1 MLVSLLADAWGWSL
15 FFRTVVA
22 ALPAL
27 PRCSAPLWVRESG
40 KGLCALRRAAWAAWL
55 RGRAC
60 AVQVEVVAAPLAAP
74 ASRRPCWAVDEGLRL
89 LPSVSPVGWQGFW
102 SQGFARGRLFFRAA
116 RGGSQ
121 PSRGGFSGLW
131 APCPA
136 RDRRTRVLE
145 GRRRGGLNRSS
156 KGHSAG
162 CWFVSVQE
170 PGAAAVVGRGGGGAL
185 YAPDL
190 PTLGASGREGRSFSL
205 VRCSAAARHHTRT
218 GMPNEACLSEQ
229 TS

>member
-1 MLVSLLADAWGWSL
+1 VGGGLDRVLVSLLADAWGWSS

-40 KGLCALRRAAWAAWL
+40 ERLCALRRAAWAAWL

-102 SQGFARGRLFFRAA
+102 SQGFARGRLFFQGCA
-116 RGGSQ
+116 RW
-121 PSRGGFSGLW
+121 L
-131 APCPA
+131 
-136 RDRRTRVLE
+136 
-145 GRRRGGLNRSS
+145 
-156 KGHSAG
+156 SAVA
-162 CWFVSVQE
+162 WRFFW
-170 PGAAAVVGRGGGGAL
+170 PLGAL
-185 YAPDL
+185 SGSRPPD
-190 PTLGASGREGRSFSL
+190 
-205 VRCSAAARHHTRT
+205 
-218 GMPNEACLSEQ
+218 
-229 TS
+229 